1 MYNIKIKYIG
11 GIKVDMKIY
20 NNKNEIDT
28 SNFRAWAEIDL
39 SKLKHNVEVI
49 RKLLHDDVD
58 IIGVV
63 KANAYG
69 HGDIV
74 VSKYLESIG
83 VKHFAVAFIEE
94 AIKLRK
100 SGIKGEII
108 ILGWTPCC
116 RKDELIKYDLCQT
129 LVSEEYAEELNK
141 LPGVVKG
148 YIKLNTGMNRLG
160 EPKEHLDLI
169 KKMFDLDNIQ
179 IEGIFSHLSR
189 SDSNLE
195 VDIEFTKQQISNFDF
210 ILNKLKEDGYKPKN
224 IHLQNSYGIVTYR
237 DLHYN
242 LVRPGIILYG
252 VPSDPLDDTLN
263 HLADNM
269 KFEAPLS
276 LRCKVAMVKEI
287 TQGES
292 VGYGNNYTATEH
304 VKVATITIGYADG
317 LSRLISKKDMK
328 VLVNGKFA
336 KQIGNV
342 CMDQMMIDVSGI
354 DVYEGDIVTLIGQDG
369 DNYLPVN
376 QISLL
381 SNTITNETLSVI
393 GERVNR
399 VYHL

>member
-1 MYNIKIKYIG
+1 MDI
-11 GIKVDMKIY
+11 KIY

>member
-1 MYNIKIKYIG
+1 M
-11 GIKVDMKIY
+11 DMKIY

-252 VPSDPLDDTLN
+252 GPSDPLDDTLN
-263 HLADNM
+263 HLPDNM

>member
-1 MYNIKIKYIG
+1 M
-11 GIKVDMKIY
+11 DMKIY